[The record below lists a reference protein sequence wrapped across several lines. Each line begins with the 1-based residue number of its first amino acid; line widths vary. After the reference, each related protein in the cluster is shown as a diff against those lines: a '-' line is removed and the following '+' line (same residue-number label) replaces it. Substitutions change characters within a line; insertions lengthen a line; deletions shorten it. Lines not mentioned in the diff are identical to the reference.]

1 MDHSYGAGG
10 LAADEILAA
19 VAGAVRFSSVP
30 RDAER
35 QLAQARAA
43 VDDRLAELAMEH
55 ILLRLSE
62 EPGDRAATLAL
73 VLLGAEHPSAA
84 AALRVSPREEAARLA
99 LALEVDGAVQW
110 ASALRSISDEG
121 SVEERARVIQR
132 PRSREVFKRERVRVL
147 RAALA
152 TGAVLLLLLVGIRRE
167 LDLRAEWSALPIA
180 LAGDLASVTER
191 VSKLEEFVEGRG
203 LWLGLPAVAAERLRL
218 EGEMRRLARIE
229 SLREEEGRMAAIS
242 RALDANEAR
251 EKALLALEAG
261 STPDA
266 RHWFAY
272 ALERG
277 GPEWEGA
284 AQARQDLA
292 LLSGALTSG
301 QGSARGGGVV
311 TR

>member
-10 LAADEILAA
+10 LATDEILAA

-43 VDDRLAELAMEH
+43 IDERLAELAMEH
-55 ILLRLSE
+55 VLLRLSE

-73 VLLGAEHPSAA
+73 VLLGVEHPSAA

-99 LALEVDGAVQW
+99 LALEADGAVQW
-110 ASALRSISDEG
+110 ASALRSIRDEG
-121 SVEERARVIQR
+121 GVEEKTKVIQR
-132 PRSREVFKRERVRVL
+132 PRSREIFKRERAHVL
-147 RAALA
+147 RVALA
-152 TGAVLLLLLVGIRRE
+152 AGAVLLLLLVGIRRE
-167 LDLRAEWSALPIA
+167 LDLRAEWSALPMA

-191 VSKLEEFVEGRG
+191 VSKLEELIEGSG

-218 EGEMRRLARIE
+218 EGEMRRLVRFE
-229 SLREEEGRMAAIS
+229 SLREEEARMAAIS
-242 RALDANEAR
+242 RAFDANEAR

-292 LLSGALTSG
+292 LLSGILSPSRGHARSG
-301 QGSARGGGVV
+301 GAV

>member
-10 LAADEILAA
+10 LATDEILAA

-43 VDDRLAELAMEH
+43 IDERLAELAMEH
-55 ILLRLSE
+55 VLLRLSE

-73 VLLGAEHPSAA
+73 VLLGVEHPSAA

-99 LALEVDGAVQW
+99 LALEADGAVQW
-110 ASALRSISDEG
+110 ASALRSIRDEG
-121 SVEERARVIQR
+121 GVEEKTKVIQR
-132 PRSREVFKRERVRVL
+132 PRSREIFKRERAHVL
-147 RAALA
+147 RVALA
-152 TGAVLLLLLVGIRRE
+152 AGAVLLLLLVGIKRE
-167 LDLRAEWSALPIA
+167 LDLRAEWSALPMA

-191 VSKLEEFVEGRG
+191 VSKLEELIEGSG

-218 EGEMRRLARIE
+218 EGEMRRLVRFE
-229 SLREEEGRMAAIS
+229 SLREEEARMAAIS
-242 RALDANEAR
+242 RAFDANEAR

-292 LLSGALTSG
+292 LLSGILSPSRGHARSG
-301 QGSARGGGVV
+301 GAV

>member
-10 LAADEILAA
+10 LATDEILAA

-43 VDDRLAELAMEH
+43 IDERLAELAMEH
-55 ILLRLSE
+55 VLLRLSE

-73 VLLGAEHPSAA
+73 VLLGVEHPSAA

-99 LALEVDGAVQW
+99 LALEADGAVQW
-110 ASALRSISDEG
+110 ASALRSIRDEG
-121 SVEERARVIQR
+121 GVEVKTKVIQR
-132 PRSREVFKRERVRVL
+132 PRSREIFKRERAHVL
-147 RAALA
+147 RVAFAA
-152 TGAVLLLLLVGIRRE
+152 GAVLLLLLVGIRRE
-167 LDLRAEWSALPIA
+167 LDLRAEWSALPMA

-191 VSKLEEFVEGRG
+191 VSKLEELIEGSG

-218 EGEMRRLARIE
+218 EGEMRRLVRFE
-229 SLREEEGRMAAIS
+229 SLREEEARMAAIS
-242 RALDANEAR
+242 RAFDANEAR

-292 LLSGALTSG
+292 LLSGILSPSRGHARSG
-301 QGSARGGGVV
+301 GAV

>member
-10 LAADEILAA
+10 LATDEILAA

-43 VDDRLAELAMEH
+43 VDERLAELAMEH
-55 ILLRLSE
+55 VLLRLSE

-73 VLLGAEHPSAA
+73 VLLGVEHPSAA

-99 LALEVDGAVQW
+99 LALEADGAVQW
-110 ASALRSISDEG
+110 ASALRSIRDEG
-121 SVEERARVIQR
+121 GVEEKTKVIQR
-132 PRSREVFKRERVRVL
+132 PRSREIFKRERSHVL
-147 RAALA
+147 RVALA
-152 TGAVLLLLLVGIRRE
+152 AGAVLLLLLVGIRRE
-167 LDLRAEWSALPIA
+167 LDLRAEWSALPMA

-191 VSKLEEFVEGRG
+191 VSKLEELIEGSG

-218 EGEMRRLARIE
+218 EGEMRRLVRFE
-229 SLREEEGRMAAIS
+229 SLREEEARMAAIS
-242 RALDANEAR
+242 RAFDANEAR

-292 LLSGALTSG
+292 LLSGILSPSRGHARSG
-301 QGSARGGGVV
+301 GAV

>member
-1 MDHSYGAGG
+1 MDHSYEAGG

-19 VAGAVRFSSVP
+19 VAGAVRFSSIP

-55 ILLRLSE
+55 VLLRLSE
-62 EPGDRAATLAL
+62 DPGDREAALAL

-84 AALRVSPREEAARLA
+84 VALRISPGEEAARLA
-99 LALEVDGAVQW
+99 MALEADGAVKW
-110 ASALRSISDEG
+110 ASALRRINDERRAEG
-121 SVEERARVIQR
+121 RVGVSQKPRPREVLKRERARALR
-132 PRSREVFKRERVRVL
+132 LVL
-147 RAALA
+147 VAGAA
-152 TGAVLLLLLVGIRRE
+152 LLLLLVGIRRE
-167 LDLRAEWSALPIA
+167 LDLRAEWDALPIA
-180 LAGDLASVTER
+180 LAGDIASVTER
-191 VSKLEEFVEGRG
+191 VAKLGELVDGRG

-218 EGEMRRLARIE
+218 EGEMRRLARLE
-229 SLREEEGRMAAIS
+229 SLREEEAKMAASS
-242 RALDANEAR
+242 RALDAGEAR

-261 STPDA
+261 SAQDA
-266 RHWFAY
+266 RRWFAY

-277 GPEWEGA
+277 GPEWKGA

-292 LLSGALTSG
+292 LLSGVRSSG
-301 QGSARGGGVV
+301 SGHAGGGGAV